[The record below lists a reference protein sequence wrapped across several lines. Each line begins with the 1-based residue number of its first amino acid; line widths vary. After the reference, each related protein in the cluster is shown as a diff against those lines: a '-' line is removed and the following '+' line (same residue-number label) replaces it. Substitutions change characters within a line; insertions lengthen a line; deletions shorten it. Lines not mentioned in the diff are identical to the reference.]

1 MSFLQR
7 SRVAKNLE
15 YETYTIGTHTK
26 VTVHCA
32 GVIEFSPMQSLPTL
46 GQNDGNNNDNQNQN
60 NSRIE
65 KQHSLKSIIYSCG
78 VHGNETAPIE
88 ICDALVTDILNESIV
103 VKHRLMVQFAN
114 LPAMDIGQ
122 RFVSENMNRLF
133 SGAHATSPKDS
144 VEAPRAALLE
154 QLTLD
159 FFSRG
164 PAQAQRY
171 HYDLHTAIRAAKYP
185 RFVVYPFLDGR
196 PYSQEQ
202 ITWLA
207 GAGIQAILLSESPT
221 TTYSYYSAHVCQAHA
236 FTVELGK
243 VKPFGENNMSEFTQ
257 ARDFLFNLVTTVAY
271 KAPSV
276 AQPVLFRI
284 KQSIMRNYADFTLH
298 FSDDTPNFTA
308 FKQGTVLASE
318 SAEPQSEVVEYIAQV
333 DDEAI
338 VFPNADVALGQRALL
353 TLEAIQAEDILLE

>member
-1 MSFLQR
+1 VLILSFLQR
-7 SRVAKNLE
+7 SRNAKSLP
-15 YETYTIGTHTK
+15 YETFTIGAHTK

-32 GVIEFSPMQSLPTL
+32 GVIEFSPMQPLDNF
-46 GQNDGNNNDNQNQN
+46 GHNENNDKDSNGD
-60 NSRIE
+60 
-65 KQHSLKSIIYSCG
+65 KLSLKSVIYSCG

-88 ICDALVTDILNESIV
+88 ICDALVTEILNESII

-133 SGAHATSPKDS
+133 NGAHATSSENS

-154 QLTLD
+154 KLTLD
-159 FFSRG
+159 FFVRG

-185 RFVVYPFLDGR
+185 RFVVYPYLHGR
-196 PYSQEQ
+196 PYNQEQ
-202 ITWLA
+202 ISWLA

-221 TTYSYYSAHVCQAHA
+221 TTYSYYSSNVCQAHA

-243 VKPFGENNMSEFTQ
+243 VKPFGKNNMQEFTQ
-257 ARDFLFNLVTTVAY
+257 AKDFLFNLATTVDY
-271 KAPSV
+271 KAPPVSI
-276 AQPVLFRI
+276 PVLYKI
-284 KQSIMRNYADFTLH
+284 KQSIMRNFKNFTLH
-298 FSDDTPNFTA
+298 FSDDTPNFTT
-308 FKQGTVLASE
+308 FKQGSVLASE
-318 SAEPQSEVVEYIAQV
+318 YEDTKSESVEYTVQL
-333 DDEAI
+333 DEEAI

-353 TLEAIQAEDILLE
+353 TLEAIQTDDILIE

>member
-7 SRVAKNLE
+7 SRAAKSLA
-15 YETYTIGTHTK
+15 YETYTLGTHTK

-32 GVIEFSPMQSLPTL
+32 GVIEFSPMQSLQKL
-46 GQNDGNNNDNQNQN
+46 GQNGDNDN
-60 NSRIE
+60 NSEKSHSIE
-65 KQHSLKSIIYSCG
+65 QQYSLKSIIYSCG

-88 ICDALVTDILNESIV
+88 ICDALVTDILNESII

-133 SGAHATSPKDS
+133 SGAHATSVEGS

-159 FFSRG
+159 FFARG
-164 PAQAQRY
+164 PADAQRY

-196 PYSQEQ
+196 PYNQEQ

-207 GAGIQAILLSESPT
+207 GAGIQAILFSESPT
-221 TTYSYYSAHVCQAHA
+221 TTYSYYSAHVCRAHA

-243 VKPFGENNMSEFTQ
+243 VKPFGENNMNEFTQ
-257 ARDFLFNLVTTVAY
+257 ARDFLFNLVTTVDY
-271 KAPSV
+271 KAPTV
-276 AQPVLFRI
+276 VQPVLFRI
-284 KQSIMRNYADFTLH
+284 KQSIMRNSDDFKLH

-308 FKQGTVLASE
+308 FKEGTVLASE
-318 SAEPQSEVVEYIAQV
+318 SLEHQSDPVEYIAQV

-353 TLEAIQAEDILLE
+353 TLETIQAKDIPLE

>member
-7 SRVAKNLE
+7 SRTAKTLA
-15 YETYTIGTHTK
+15 YETYSLGTHTK

-32 GVIEFSPMQSLPTL
+32 GVIEFSPLQPVQEFRQVKPTHPT
-46 GQNDGNNNDNQNQN
+46 
-60 NSRIE
+60 RI
-65 KQHSLKSIIYSCG
+65 KSIIYSCG

-88 ICDALVTDILNESIV
+88 ICDALVTDILNETII
-103 VKHRLMVQFAN
+103 VKHRVMIQFAN

-133 SGAHATSPKDS
+133 SGMHSHSTDDS
-144 VEAPRAALLE
+144 IEAPRAALLE

-159 FFSRG
+159 FFARG
-164 PAQAQRY
+164 PVGAKRY

-185 RFVVYPFLDGR
+185 RFVVYPYLDGR
-196 PYSQEQ
+196 SYDKEQ
-202 ITWLA
+202 MSWLA

-243 VKPFGENNMSEFTQ
+243 VQPFGQNDMNDFTL
-257 ARDFLFNLVTTVAY
+257 ARDFLFNLVISEDYVAPD
-271 KAPSV
+271 APM
-276 AQPVLFRI
+276 PLLFRI
-284 KQSIMRNYADFTLH
+284 KQAIMRNHKNFKLH

-308 FKQGTVLASE
+308 FAKGTVLASE
-318 SAEPQSEVVEYIAQV
+318 FDDTQQEFIQYTAQI
-333 DDEAI
+333 DNEAI

-353 TLEAIQAEDILLE
+353 TLEAIEPTDIPID